1 MPLTNPASASAIA
14 NATNPISSGNGAT
27 TNLALTANTAASIA
41 ANPNRKYMLI
51 VNTGTATVRMA
62 IDATA
67 SATVGI
73 PIEPG
78 GNYEINSTNLFL
90 GAISLFS
97 ASAGSVALLQG

>member
-1 MPLTNPASASAIA
+1 MPLTTPSATATATAI
-14 NATNPISSGNGAT
+14 NSFSGGTT
-27 TNLALTANTAASIA
+27 TNVALTANTAASIA
-41 ANPNRKYMLI
+41 AKADRKYGLI
-51 VNTGTATVRMA
+51 YNSGSAVVRMA
-62 IDATA
+62 FGTTA

-97 ASAGSVALLQG
+97 TAAGSVAVIEG